1 MRIGARVR
9 SQNFSGGIHSNVVY
23 GRDDSSSAGG
33 GNRQVGFFFAEWT
46 DIHMCTNTHTSH
58 DVGSGLA
65 SPADTKA
72 RQKYENTIKLQHM
85 KSEAQ
90 KAHSEHR
97 AAHLQGPDTHMLTSL
112 VGQRN

>member
-9 SQNFSGGIHSNVVY
+9 SQNFSGGIHS
-23 GRDDSSSAGG
+23 SMEEAT
-33 GNRQVGFFFAEWT
+33 QAPLVGETDRLAFFFAEWT